1 MGPAKS
7 GSSGHIQEK
16 SKLMSN
22 VEKLPVPP
30 RREGPAVTLIGTDLP
45 AQYLE
50 EAEPSPLMH
59 SASLWWRRIVRTIQI
74 LAVIALVCIY
84 PAMIVASHEITDD
97 PIILSGETPWT
108 SPETGVTVMLIGREL
123 EGPGWAAD
131 KPGWHP
137 QARLTGLPAW
147 QEAVSTSLSEFT
159 RLTAQKSQTADGT
172 PDPDL
177 SAAAR
182 LLKPEADLSQTP
194 RLSAAAEALA
204 RYEGRLERDLATAPS
219 GLDDLLDELALLTSW
234 ADTSR
239 EALVSRIGTR
249 DGWPAS
255 KADVE
260 LFFQARARAH
270 VASQLLAATLMSEP
284 DIALS
289 ETVQQRLDQL
299 EASWRRAG
307 ELNPIFVSSQ
317 AGDARL
323 MADHIAMMAFYIG
336 QASDQTKELAAALI
350 AERQALQAA
359 AAAAEASDAAEEQT
373 DS

>member
-1 MGPAKS
+1 
-7 GSSGHIQEK
+7 
-16 SKLMSN
+16 MSN

-59 SASLWWRRIVRTIQI
+59 TASLWWRRVVRTVQI
-74 LAVIALVCIY
+74 LAVIALVGIY
-84 PAMIVASHEITDD
+84 PAMIVSSHEITDD
-97 PIILSGETPWT
+97 PIVLSGETPWAST
-108 SPETGVTVMLIGREL
+108 ETGAAVMMIGREL

-137 QARLTGLPAW
+137 QARLTALPAW
-147 QEAVSTSLSEFT
+147 QDALSTSLSEFT
-159 RLTAQKSQTADGT
+159 RLTAQKAVTPDGT

-182 LLKPEADLSQTP
+182 LLKPEADLEQTP
-194 RLSAAAEALA
+194 RLAAAAEALA
-204 RYEGRLERDLATAPS
+204 RYEGRLERDLASAPG
-219 GLDDLLDELALLTSW
+219 GLDDLLDELALFTSW
-234 ADTSR
+234 ADASHD
-239 EALVSRIGTR
+239 ALVSRVGTR
-249 DGWPAS
+249 DGWPAA
-255 KADVE
+255 KTDVE
-260 LFFQARARAH
+260 AFFEARARAH
-270 VASQLLAATLMSEP
+270 VASQLMAATLMSEP

-289 ETVQQRLDQL
+289 ETVQQRVDQL

-307 ELNPIFVSSQ
+307 ELNPFFVSSQ

-336 QASDQTKELAAALI
+336 QASEQTKALAAALI
-350 AERQALQAA
+350 AEQEALQAA
-359 AAAAEASDAAEEQT
+359 AEAAEASDEAEAAT